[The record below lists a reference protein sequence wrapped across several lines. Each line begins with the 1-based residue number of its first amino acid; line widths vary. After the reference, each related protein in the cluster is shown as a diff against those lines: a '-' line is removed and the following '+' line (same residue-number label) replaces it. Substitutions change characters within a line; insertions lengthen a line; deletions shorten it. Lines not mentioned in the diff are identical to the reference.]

1 MSRILRRPM
10 FRGGGAVDSYGKGI
24 TAPLVPG
31 YMGGGQIGG
40 GIVYGKPMA
49 DGRFGFEKPII
60 PNFTMPNNILTN
72 VEKALG
78 GGSGIT
84 TGAELLRAANQ
95 KLRTDDA
102 YGIPAGVAM
111 KDDKESDTKLI
122 ADQKD
127 FIQKFTE
134 NDQIGRAETSDG
146 LDYLDFTNKELGVD
160 ENTILPGEEIIEI
173 DGVKVQKKNTK
184 LVPVNKDDSFGPVK
198 RVIDTSKVPSAVQE
212 ANKNMKSFPADAEE
226 MGAASTLT
234 IAEGED
240 GDGELEEKVELS
252 AKDAIAENQKLF
264 AELLGADKARGQ
276 DIGDMLLRF
285 SGSGGNTLGEK
296 FQNYVKAESAAGPSR
311 SEKIKQTAAGLA
323 INDYVAGKRS
333 KEQIEA
339 LKTKIDYTQ
348 DKKDASVQLSVDDPL
363 PLAKAK
369 SAKLADSSVN
379 SDATIANLIQTKVFS
394 QTGSTPNVHRP
405 PIKLKNIDKSKS
417 QEKLKVGYNLVD
429 NDGITTI
436 VSWDGNNYNILGT
449 IDTFWSS

>member
-1 MSRILRRPM
+1 M
-10 FRGGGAVDSYGKGI
+10 FRGGGTVDSYGTGI

-40 GIVYGKPMA
+40 GIIYGKPMA
-49 DGRFGFEKPII
+49 DGRFGFQAPVMFNAAEM
-60 PNFTMPNNILTN
+60 TMPASGSVVSGLELLAKN
-72 VEKALG
+72 KALRDG
-78 GGSGIT
+78 NVPMIPVNVPGVVDQKQSET
-84 TGAELLRAANQ
+84 EVNQ
-95 KLRTDDA
+95 E
-102 YGIPAGVAM
+102 G
-111 KDDKESDTKLI
+111 DTKLI

-134 NDQIGRAETSDG
+134 NDQIGKTETSDG
-146 LDYLDFTNKELGVD
+146 LDYLDFTNEELGVN

-184 LVPVNKDDSFGPVK
+184 LVPVNEDDSFGPVK
-198 RVIDTSKVPSAVQE
+198 RVIDTSKVPSDVE
-212 ANKNMKSFPADAEE
+212 GANKNMKSFPRDAED

-240 GDGELEEKVELS
+240 GDGEFEEKVELS

-348 DKKDASVQLSVDDPL
+348 DRKDASVQLSVDDPL

-436 VSWDGNNYNILGT
+436 VSWDGNNYSILGT